1 LNLVHVLNLMDEN
14 NPIDEIAGIEAQ
26 LEELAEVSEQCRK
39 IIMVS
44 NATIAGRRPIAAL
57 CDGRL
62 IRI

>member
-1 LNLVHVLNLMDEN
+1 MDEN